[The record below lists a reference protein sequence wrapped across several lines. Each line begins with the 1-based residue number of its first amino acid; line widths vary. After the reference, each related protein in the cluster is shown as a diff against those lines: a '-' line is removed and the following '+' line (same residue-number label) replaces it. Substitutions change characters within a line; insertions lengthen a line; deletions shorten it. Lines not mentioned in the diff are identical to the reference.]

1 MKKPQVKQSL
11 NMSKDVVTDPSLIVI
26 NGPKY
31 FKVMVSNANV
41 KKKTIPFT
49 KFLGFIYHP
58 PAGLCISNESLLG
71 MVVGFTMVYNVYTTL
86 SFMDS

>member
-1 MKKPQVKQSL
+1 LNEGKKNMKKPQVKQSL

-41 KKKTIPFT
+41 EKNNPIHQIP
-49 KFLGFIYHP
+49 GVH
-58 PAGLCISNESLLG
+58 
-71 MVVGFTMVYNVYTTL
+71 L
-86 SFMDS
+86 SSPGGSMYIQ

>member
-41 KKKTIPFT
+41 KKNPIHQIP
-49 KFLGFIYHP
+49 GVH
-58 PAGLCISNESLLG
+58 
-71 MVVGFTMVYNVYTTL
+71 L
-86 SFMDS
+86 SSPGGSMYIQ